1 MFDLVIIIINNIF
14 ILFNLQ
20 RFVCIFLRSFFFLF
34 LLYFTDELG
43 ELRLGILGKFLRVVI
58 LNACSFVED
67 HDFVTVDDGV
77 DPMGD
82 GEDSRILKGLLHEG
96 LDLFLSFD
104 VYVGSG
110 LIQEH
115 NLVLS
120 QDRSSDADQLLL
132 SSAQTV
138 RVSEFEVDAGTITQV
153 LLDVKFGIIG
163 VWLLRSTR
171 E

>member
-1 MFDLVIIIINNIF
+1 
-14 ILFNLQ
+14 
-20 RFVCIFLRSFFFLF
+20 
-34 LLYFTDELG
+34 
-43 ELRLGILGKFLRVVI
+43 
-58 LNACSFVED
+58 
-67 HDFVTVDDGV
+67 
-77 DPMGD
+77 MGD
-82 GEDSRILKGLLHEG
+82 GEDSRILEGLLHEG

-138 RVSEFEVDAGTITQV
+138 RVSEFEVDAGTVTQV